1 MFVHLLVETDLD
13 TTVRDVE
20 TTFVFQWDV
29 VLENTYSV
37 DTPACRKFWINF
49 HTNRRIWALLD
60 AIDEH
65 GVMLSYD
72 NKEWN
77 VSRVHEMDGIN
88 YAIQNHRSV

>member
-13 TTVRDVE
+13 TTIHDVE
-20 TTFVFQWDV
+20 TMFRFQWDV

-60 AIDEH
+60 SLEEH
-65 GVMLSYD
+65 DMLD
-72 NKEWN
+72 NKEWK
-77 VSRVHEMDGIN
+77 VSRVHE
-88 YAIQNHRSV
+88 NHRSA